1 MSKFNDVKNDIVLTP
16 SYFADFMCQ
25 LVEVQHGDFVLDN
38 AAGAGALLRSANK
51 YGAYG
56 IGVEYDGEMYQTLE
70 KNLEYLIPSSVSL
83 HVGDGLKLDELS
95 LSEYN
100 KVVINPPYSFDGSG
114 LIFGYE
120 AAKNMKTGK
129 MIILCPS
136 SAGSKEEWTSKLLEN
151 NTLKASITCADIFKG
166 YASVNV
172 SLYVFECGR
181 PHEEDDEVVF
191 IDFKED
197 GYTRSGRKKQKGKVT
212 DSDKAKEKY
221 QEVLDI
227 VLKDK
232 EPELLKDKVIKDTL
246 KENKNW
252 EYRAHVVIDTTP
264 TEEDFKKTVAEYL
277 AFKIKRQ
284 LDEAV
289 KSSTE
294 EE

>member
-25 LVEVQHGDFVLDN
+25 LVEVQPGDFVLDN

-172 SLYVFECGR
+172 SLYVFECGI

-197 GYTRSGRKKQKGKVT
+197 GYTRSGRKTQKGKVT